1 LSSRTLLFTSTVSAP
16 FVDEDLSLLRRHIR
30 VDHVSGSGL
39 RAIAS
44 ILTRL
49 PRAQIT
55 YTWFASVYAAVTVG
69 LARLLGKPSV
79 VVVGGVDVARL
90 PDLGYGLWVS
100 SWKGRFSGFALR
112 HADRV
117 LVVDPSLAV
126 RARELARYD
135 GTNIVWV
142 PTGYDSERWKPSGVK
157 RRLVLTVAWCTT
169 RGRVHAKGIDLL
181 CRAAARMP
189 DVPFRLIGIEK
200 DLEGYVRSFAP
211 PNVEILSPLPR
222 VELLAHYQEAKVYCQ
237 PSVSEGL
244 PNCVCEAML
253 CEAIP
258 VGTDVGGIPTAL
270 GDAGRCVPYGDING
284 LCEAIR
290 QSLSDLP
297 EGGAAA
303 RKRIATEFTL
313 SRRDLA
319 LRSLL
324 EELQ

>member
-1 LSSRTLLFTSTVSAP
+1 MSSRTLLFTSTVAAP
-16 FVDEDLSLLRRHIR
+16 FIDEDLSLLRRHIR
-30 VDHVSGSGL
+30 VDHVSGSGF

-69 LARLLGKPSV
+69 LARLLRKPSI

-100 SWKGRFSGFALR
+100 SWKGHFSRFALR
-112 HADRV
+112 HAVRV
-117 LVVDPSLAV
+117 LVVDPSLAS
-126 RARELARYD
+126 RARELAAYD
-135 GTNIVWV
+135 GANIVWV
-142 PTGYDSERWKPSGVK
+142 PTGYDPDRWKPSGAK
-157 RRLVLTVAWCTT
+157 RRLVLTVAWCATT
-169 RGRVHAKGIDLL
+169 GRIHAKGIDFL

-200 DLEGYVRSFAP
+200 DLEGYVRAFAP
-211 PNVEILSPLPR
+211 PNMEILPPLPR
-222 VELLAHYQEAKVYCQ
+222 IELLAHYQEAKVYCQ

-258 VGTDVGGIPTAL
+258 VGTEVGGNPTAI
-270 GDAGRCVPYGDING
+270 GEAGHCVPYGDTDA
-284 LCEAIR
+284 LCGAIGE
-290 QSLSDLP
+290 SLSAPP
-297 EGGAAA
+297 ETGALS

-313 SRRDLA
+313 ARRDRA
-319 LRSLL
+319 LKTLL
-324 EELQ
+324 EELL